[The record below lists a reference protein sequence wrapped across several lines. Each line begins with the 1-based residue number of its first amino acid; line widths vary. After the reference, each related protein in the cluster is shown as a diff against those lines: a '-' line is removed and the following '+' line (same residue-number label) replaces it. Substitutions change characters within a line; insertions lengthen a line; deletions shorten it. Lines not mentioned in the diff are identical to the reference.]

1 MNPQNIITPNAAPL
15 SPALYVVSV
24 PIGNLEDIT
33 LRALRI
39 LSAASKI
46 YCEDTRVT
54 RKLLGLYHID
64 APMLIRCDQHS
75 EEKQKKDILKDIQNG
90 EVIALVSDA
99 GTPLISDPGYVICHY
114 LRENN
119 VTIIPVPGACAMTAA
134 LSVAGLPT
142 DKFMFLGF
150 PPKKQKALQE
160 FLKEYLTHSATYIL
174 YERADRLA
182 LLCGILYQHY
192 PETDIVIGR
201 EITKKFEEFISGS
214 PAKIIEHLQSHTL
227 KGEVVFCI
235 YHKALETSLS
245 ETELENIIK
254 EKLVAGMTVKD
265 IAAEIAT
272 IYKLNKKEIYRL
284 TQSLKEQNHE

>member
-1 MNPQNIITPNAAPL
+1 MNPQNIITPHATPL

-39 LSAASKI
+39 LSTASKI

-54 RKLLGLYHID
+54 RKLLGLYNID
-64 APMLIRCDQHS
+64 SPTLIRCDQHS
-75 EEKQKKDILKDIQNG
+75 EETQKEDILKDIQNG

-114 LRENN
+114 LRGNN
-119 VTIIPVPGACAMTAA
+119 VDIIPIPGACAMTAA

-150 PPKKQKALQE
+150 PPKKQKALQD
-160 FLKEYLTHSATYIL
+160 FLEQYLTHSATYIL

-182 LLCGILYQHY
+182 LLCDILCQYY
-192 PETDIVIGR
+192 PEVDIVIGR
-201 EITKKFEEFISGS
+201 EITKKFEEFISGK
-214 PAKIIEHLQSHTL
+214 PNDIVEHIKTHTL

-235 YHKALETSLS
+235 YHKAFEASLSDEDLET
-245 ETELENIIK
+245 IIK
-254 EKLVAGMTVKD
+254 TKLNSGMTVKD
-265 IAAEIAT
+265 ISTEIAT
-272 IYKLNKKEIYRL
+272 LYKRNKKEIYRL
-284 TQSLKEQNHE
+284 TQSLKEQNDT